1 MEKRDRVSEILRK
14 KDVSGDYGNS
24 LEQIYSRLDSLGD
37 LEVAFLTLKDHD
49 GVNNLLEKEGIWD
62 SYSIMLEGAK
72 YVPVGLVA
80 CLESYFRVQVARVI
94 DSHEFYKNRASK
106 LQVKLDLQTA
116 IDLEVNKL
124 TIGEFISHLVKLNN
138 IDDINKT
145 MTTIMEDDFLKNVGI
160 WREKLDYQVDM
171 FNTPP
176 NEKFG
181 YMLAS
186 LKRIFEQRNLICH
199 ESYFDSE
206 IIEQLM
212 NTKDVVEF
220 IRAVNSFIDSHIA
233 STNKLAEL

>member
-14 KDVSGDYGNS
+14 KDVSGDYGRS
-24 LEQIYSRLDSLGD
+24 LEQIYSRLDNLGD
-37 LEVAFLTLKDHD
+37 LEVTFSTLKDHA
-49 GVNNLLEKEGIWD
+49 GVNRLLEEEGVWD
-62 SYSIMLEGAK
+62 SYSIMIEGAK
-72 YVPVGLVA
+72 SVPVGLVA

-106 LQVKLDLQTA
+106 LQIKLDLQTA

-138 IDDINKT
+138 IEDINKT
-145 MTTIMEDDFLKNVGI
+145 MTTIMEDDFLRNVGI
-160 WREKLDYQVDM
+160 WWEKLVYQVDL

-176 NEKFG
+176 SEKFG
-181 YMLAS
+181 YMMAN

-199 ESYFDSE
+199 ESYFEPE

-212 NTKDVVEF
+212 HTKDVVDF
-220 IRAVNSFIDSHIA
+220 IRAVNSFIDSHIV
-233 STNKLAEL
+233 SKQVS